1 LVVDEAHLLIDPAN
15 KDGIEF
21 LKRVVKR
28 IRKYNGSL
36 WISSQNLLDFTG
48 EGVERYG
55 QVIIDNSAYIIVMGQ
70 GLKEIEA
77 VAKMIN
83 LSDSEIQFLTTA
95 SRGRGLLVI
104 SQDTQI
110 PIEVLLREE
119 EKELFGKA
127 GGR

>member
-1 LVVDEAHLLIDPAN
+1 MVDEAHLLIDPNN

-21 LKRVVKR
+21 LKRAVKR

-36 WISSQNLLDFTG
+36 WISSQNLLDFTADG
-48 EGVERYG
+48 IERYG
-55 QVIIDNSAYIIVMGQ
+55 QVIIDNSSYIMVMGQ

-104 SQDTQI
+104 GQDSRM
-110 PIEVLLREE
+110 PIEILLRDE
-119 EKELFGKA
+119 EKLLFGKA